1 MPVTING
8 DGHISGLVVG
18 GLPNGS
24 VDANTL
30 ASNAVTSTKLHNDA
44 VTTSHMPTGSVI
56 QTVQHNFTTG
66 NFTTAS
72 NSYVDIT
79 GFSQAITPLAASSKI
94 LVILSAAIYASP
106 NGTYNGQVGV
116 SVNRSVAGGS
126 YTAVASQ
133 MPGSYIQETYTRYFH
148 ISYNNNFLD
157 SPSYS
162 LGDAITYKLQMK
174 SADTSVTSGMYVSI
188 GGVTNGANKLI
199 LLEVAG

>member
-8 DGHISGLVVG
+8 DGSIAGLSVG
-18 GLPNGS
+18 GLGS
-24 VDANTL
+24 NVVN
-30 ASNAVTSTKLHNDA
+30 STSLHNDA
-44 VTTSHMPTGSVI
+44 VTTSHMPTGSII

-66 NFTTAS
+66 NFSTPS

-79 GFSQAITPLAASSKI
+79 GFSKAITPLAASSKI

>member
-8 DGHISGLVVG
+8 DGSIAGLSVG
-18 GLPNGS
+18 GLGS
-24 VDANTL
+24 NVVN
-30 ASNAVTSTKLHNDA
+30 STSLHNDA
-44 VTTSHMPTGSVI
+44 VTTSHMPTGSII

-66 NFTTAS
+66 NFSTTS

-79 GFSQAITPLAASSKI
+79 GFSKAITPLAASSKI

-116 SVNRSVAGGS
+116 SVNRSIAGGS

-133 MPGSYIQETYTRYFH
+133 MPGNYVQETYV
-148 ISYNNNFLD
+148 SYHHESMNITFLD

-162 LGDAITYKLQMK
+162 LGNAITYKMQMK

>member
-8 DGHISGLVVG
+8 DGSITGLVVG

-24 VDANTL
+24 VDADTL
-30 ASNAVTSTKLHNDA
+30 ASNAVTTSKLHNDA
-44 VTTSHMPTGSVI
+44 VTASHMPTGSVI

-66 NFTTAS
+66 NFTTTS

-133 MPGSYIQETYTRYFH
+133 MPGSYIQETYRRYFH
-148 ISYNNNFLD
+148 ISCNINFLD

-162 LGDAITYKLQMK
+162 LGNAITYKVQMK
-174 SADTSVTSGMYVSI
+174 SGDTNTDGGCMVSI

-199 LLEVAG
+199 LLEIAP

>member
-1 MPVTING
+1 MPITING
-8 DGHISGLVVG
+8 NGHISGLVVG

-24 VDANTL
+24 VNADSL
-30 ASNAVTSTKLHNDA
+30 ASNAVTSAKLHNDA

-66 NFTTAS
+66 NFTTQS

-94 LVILSAAIYASP
+94 LVILSASISASP

-116 SVNRSVAGGS
+116 SVNRSIAGGS

-133 MPGSYIQETYTRYFH
+133 MPGNYVQETYV
-148 ISYNNNFLD
+148 SYHHESMNITFLD

-162 LGDAITYKLQMK
+162 LGNAITYKMQMK
-174 SADTSVTSGMYVSI
+174 SADTSVTSACYTQM
-188 GGVTNGANKLI
+188 GGVANGTSKLL
-199 LLEVAG
+199 LLEIAA

>member
-24 VDANTL
+24 VNADTL
-30 ASNAVTSTKLHNDA
+30 ASNAVTTAKLHNDA
-44 VTTSHMPTGSVI
+44 VTASHMPTGSVI

-66 NFTTAS
+66 NFTTQS

-94 LVILSAAIYASP
+94 LVILSVSISANPS
-106 NGTYNGQVGV
+106 GTYNGQVGV
-116 SVNRSVAGGS
+116 SVNRSIAGGS

-133 MPGSYIQETYTRYFH
+133 MPGNYIQETYA
-148 ISYNNNFLD
+148 SYHHESMNITFLD

-162 LGDAITYKLQMK
+162 LGNAITYKMQMK
-174 SADTSVTSGMYVSI
+174 SADTSVTSACYTQM
-188 GGVTNGANKLI
+188 GGVTNGTSKLL
-199 LLEVAG
+199 LLEIAG

>member
-1 MPVTING
+1 MPVSING
-8 DGHISGLVVG
+8 NGHISGLAVG
-18 GLPNGS
+18 GLG
-24 VDANTL
+24 ANVVN
-30 ASNAVTSTKLHNDA
+30 STSLHNDA
-44 VTTSHMPTGSVI
+44 VTTSHMPTGSII

-66 NFTTAS
+66 NFTTQS

-94 LVILSAAIYASP
+94 LVILSASISASP

-116 SVNRSVAGGS
+116 SVNRSIAGGS

-133 MPGSYIQETYTRYFH
+133 MPGNYVQETYV
-148 ISYNNNFLD
+148 SYHHESMNITFLD

-162 LGDAITYKLQMK
+162 LGNAITYKMQMK

>member
-1 MPVTING
+1 MTITING
-8 DGHISGLVVG
+8 DGSISGLSVG
-18 GLPNGS
+18 GLGS
-24 VDANTL
+24 NVVN
-30 ASNAVTSTKLHNDA
+30 STSLHNDA
-44 VTTSHMPTGSVI
+44 VTTSHMPTGSII

-94 LVILSAAIYASP
+94 LVILSASISASP

-148 ISYNNNFLD
+148 ISCNINFLD

-162 LGDAITYKLQMK
+162 LGNAITYKLQMK

>member
-8 DGHISGLVVG
+8 DGTITGLAVG
-18 GLPNGS
+18 GLPDGS
-24 VDANTL
+24 VDADTL
-30 ASNAVTSTKLHNDA
+30 ASNAVTTSKLHNDA
-44 VTTSHMPTGSVI
+44 VTASHMPTGSVI

-66 NFTTAS
+66 NFTTTS
-72 NSYVDIT
+72 SSYVDIT
-79 GFSQAITPLAASSKI
+79 GFSKAITPLAASSKI
-94 LVILSAAIYASP
+94 LVILSSAIYGSP
-106 NGTYNGQVGV
+106 ITTWNGQVGV

-148 ISYNNNFLD
+148 ISCNINFLD

-162 LGDAITYKLQMK
+162 LGNAITYKVQMK
-174 SADTSVTSGMYVSI
+174 SGDSNITSGCMVSI

-199 LLEVAG
+199 LLEIAA

>member
-1 MPVTING
+1 MKKVYLIIIFISISIINAQIALPTFQGVYKNLTTTITNL
-8 DGHISGLVVG
+8 DLTPS
-18 GLPNGS
+18 S
-24 VDANTL
+24 
-30 ASNAVTSTKLHNDA
+30 
-44 VTTSHMPTGSVI
+44 GSVI

-66 NFTTAS
+66 NFTTS
-72 NSYVDIT
+72 SSSYVDIT
-79 GFSQAITPLAASSKI
+79 GFNQAITPLAASSKI

-106 NGTYNGQVGV
+106 TTTWNGQVGV

-148 ISYNNNFLD
+148 ISCNINFLD

-162 LGDAITYKLQMK
+162 LGNAITYKLQMK
-174 SADTSVTSGMYVSI
+174 SGDTNISSGCMVSM
-188 GGVTNGANKLI
+188 GGVTNGASKLL